1 MNCHLRVLVDQKAIR
16 ERRRLGI
23 NTIAKESGAS
33 RSAVV
38 RMLNNTI
45 KNVPLDDL
53 LFVCLY
59 LNCTP
64 GDVLKIEDQY
74 VPSPLTE

>member
-16 ERRRLGI
+16 EKRRIGI
-23 NTIAKESGAS
+23 NTVAKESGAS

-53 LFVCLY
+53 LSVCLY
-59 LNCTP
+59 LNCSP
-64 GDVLKIEDQY
+64 GDVLKIEDAY
-74 VPSPLTE
+74 APTEDN